1 MNQDKYQSTE
11 KLAIIAGS
19 GDLPIIVTDKLI
31 EKNIN
36 FIILC
41 LDNDNQCYFHE
52 NEKTKNYKI
61 FPVDLTDLSNISS
74 ILKHEEIRN
83 VICCGGIK
91 FCGFK
96 KSCIFNFRSFVSNFK
111 LIIYAIS
118 IIFARQKGDNF
129 LLTIAEK
136 ALRTINCKIIAV
148 QDILP
153 DLLCKKTDEINE
165 ELAKKYKK
173 DIDYGIQIL
182 DALSQYDIGQSVV
195 IYDGRVLGI
204 EGAEGT
210 QELIKRCH
218 VYYLDIIK
226 KLSNTT
232 KKPIL
237 IKKSKINQ
245 NKKLDVPTIGNQT
258 IIDLI
263 ENDFAGIAIE
273 NDNVFILHKPEV
285 LKTCQENNL
294 FLANF

>member
-1 MNQDKYQSTE
+1 MNQDKPQLIE
-11 KLAIIAGS
+11 KLAVIAGV
-19 GDLPIIVTDKLI
+19 GDLPIIVVNKLI

-41 LDNDNQCYFHE
+41 LDKDNQCYFHE

-118 IIFARQKGDNF
+118 VIFARQKGDNF

-136 ALRTINCKIIAV
+136 ALRTINCKIVAV

-245 NKKLDVPTIGNQT
+245 NKKLDIPTIGNQT

-263 ENDFAGIAIE
+263 ENNFAGVAIE
-273 NDNVFILHKPEV
+273 NNNVFILHKPEV
-285 LKTCQENNL
+285 LKTCQGNNL
-294 FLANF
+294 FLAIF

>member
-173 DIDYGIQIL
+173 DIDYGIQIS